1 MEKRSSDSAGAS
13 DRQKGVGMSSDAA
26 RRSACATNLMGLP
39 KALFLSPESPYP
51 AIGGGPLRSASLLE
65 YLSHHFSVHGIVF
78 QQVGDPDPARFIPA
92 DRLEKL
98 DVLQLPR
105 HSKSPVARA
114 ARNSI
119 RMFRNRPPLV
129 DRFSGFE
136 HAIGK
141 LVAGRQYD
149 AAVVEHFW
157 CAPYVEQLRPYSKL
171 TILDL
176 HNIESVWHRSLAE
189 NERGARALALRRF
202 ATASVALERHWLPR
216 FDHLLVTSAEDAG
229 IARDLSQGLASGPR
243 VTVYHNA
250 LPEIPLPARMEREE
264 IVFSGNLEYTPNIMA
279 VRFFFDRIWP
289 ELRARWP
296 VLKWKIVGKHPEAIQ
311 AMVGG
316 DPRIDLTG
324 FVEDAVGALATAKV
338 AVVPVLAGSGTRVK
352 ILEAWAAGTAVVS
365 TTLGAAGLGSLSGKH
380 LLLADDP
387 GSFVGA
393 VSELLTSPAV
403 RTQIGA
409 AGREYYEERFT
420 WPAAWRSLNSIFGNY
435 IASGSV

>member
-1 MEKRSSDSAGAS
+1 MGSNTERVK
-13 DRQKGVGMSSDAA
+13 K
-26 RRSACATNLMGLP
+26 MGLP

-65 YLSHHFSVHGIVF
+65 YLSRHFSVHAIVF
-78 QQVGDPDPARFIPA
+78 QQDGDPDPARFIPA
-92 DRLEKL
+92 DRLAKL
-98 DVLQLPR
+98 DVLQVPR
-105 HSKSPVARA
+105 HSKGAMARA

-119 RMFRNRPPLV
+119 RMLRNRPPLV

-141 LVAGRQYD
+141 LVVGQQYD

-157 CAPYVEQLRPYSKL
+157 CAPYVEQLRLHSKL
-171 TILDL
+171 VILDL

-189 NERGARALALRRF
+189 LERGARALALRRF
-202 ATASVALERHWLPR
+202 ATASVALERQWLPK
-216 FDHLLVTSAEDAG
+216 FDQLLVTSAEDAG
-229 IARDLSQGLASGPR
+229 IARDLAQGLVPGPGI
-243 VTVYHNA
+243 TVYPNA
-250 LPEIPLPARMEREE
+250 LPEIPLPERMEREE

-279 VRFFFDRIWP
+279 VRFFYDRIWP

-296 VLKWKIVGKHPEAIQ
+296 VLKWKILGKHPEAIH

-316 DPRIDLTG
+316 DPRVELTG
-324 FVEDAVGALATAKV
+324 FVEDAVGALGTAKV

-352 ILEAWAAGTAVVS
+352 ILEAWAAGTPVVS
-365 TTLGAAGLGSLSGKH
+365 TTLGAEGLGCRSGEH

-387 GSFVGA
+387 GRFAGA
-393 VSELLTSPAV
+393 VSELLSSSAA

-409 AGREYYEERFT
+409 AGRKFYEERFT
-420 WPAAWRSLNSIFGNY
+420 WPAAWRTLNGIFGND
-435 IASGSV
+435 IAPGSV